1 MNDIV
6 ELDVRPILEAG
17 GEPFGEIMTAIA
29 ALGPHQQLRLLV
41 NFKPVPLFQVLQQQG
56 FEYEAIQDETGDW
69 HVTFSRSSTDPASVT
84 DIDWSVPA
92 TVLDLRELEPPEPM
106 KRVLE
111 VLETLEDG
119 AVLRA
124 VLLREPLFL
133 FPELA
138 KRGHIWKGSSN
149 GSNSYVL
156 EVRATLRDRSRT

>member
-1 MNDIV
+1 M
-6 ELDVRPILEAG
+6 
-17 GEPFGEIMTAIA
+17 
-29 ALGPHQQLRLLV
+29 
-41 NFKPVPLFQVLQQQG
+41 
-56 FEYEAIQDETGDW
+56 
-69 HVTFSRSSTDPASVT
+69 
-84 DIDWSVPA
+84 
-92 TVLDLRELEPPEPM
+92 DLRELEPPEPM